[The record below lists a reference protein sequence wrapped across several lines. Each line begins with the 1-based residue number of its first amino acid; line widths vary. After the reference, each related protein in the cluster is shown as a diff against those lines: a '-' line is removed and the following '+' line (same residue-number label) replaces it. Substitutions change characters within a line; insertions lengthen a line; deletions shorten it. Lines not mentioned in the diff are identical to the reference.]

1 MSLSHFYAWRAD
13 MTTPTR
19 TGRTPSNSE
28 DGHSEPE
35 YKFDM
40 RPSLPGYK
48 ELPNTPEKT
57 AMDAENM
64 ALAGFKRSNPSG
76 DFRIIGVVLYGEV
89 EEFVARYGE
98 SLFAQ
103 PEYRDRLIATSAP
116 WLSSL
121 IANMEA
127 KPCSQYDPK
136 LPPSWNPGP
145 QDGSFTANVFENA
158 CMYVMK
164 GRAPQDAECGKTHNG
179 KKRGLLNA
187 EIGIMDPDQE

>member
-1 MSLSHFYAWRAD
+1 MQS
-13 MTTPTR
+13 
-19 TGRTPSNSE
+19 
-28 DGHSEPE
+28 
-35 YKFDM
+35 
-40 RPSLPGYK
+40 SLPGYQ
-48 ELPNTPEKT
+48 ELPDTPEKT

-64 ALAGFKRSNPSG
+64 ALNGFKTCNPSG
-76 DFRIIGVVLYGEV
+76 NFRIIGVVLYGEV

-103 PEYRDRLIATSAP
+103 QEYRDRLIAASTP

-145 QDGSFTANVFENA
+145 QDGSFTAKVFENA

-164 GRAPQDAECGKTHNG
+164 GRAPQDAECGKTRDG
-179 KKRGLLNA
+179 KKRNIHTA
-187 EIGIMDPDQE
+187 EIGIMDPDQEFLKRTLPAALKRPQLKITTASMAVKISRRWNTSPPF